1 MNTFPSTTTSSSLFG
16 AQPTTSSSLFG
27 AKPAN
32 SLFGTNPSTQTG
44 NLFGSQPS
52 TGFGSTAGVGILGA
66 NKPAA
71 FGQVSQSNLF
81 GQQPQQP
88 GGGLF
93 NSASSVPPTFGAT
106 TTTASIFGA
115 NNTGSSFGGFG
126 QQQPQ
131 PTQIGGSLF
140 GSPKPVQPSFSSF
153 GGNQQ
158 PTQTFAKFT
167 PPSATDTMQLK
178 GSQQQVQTKQM
189 CISAM
194 KEYETKSLEEIRCND
209 YIGGRKVNTSVAPT
223 NFAQPQGGVL
233 FSKPGTGLF
242 STVTT
247 TTPATSSSL
256 FGAQPTTS
264 SSIFGA
270 KPANSLFGTNPSTQT
285 GNLFGSQPS
294 TGFGSTAGVG
304 ILGANKPAAFG
315 QVSQSNLFG
324 QQPQQPGGGLFNSAS
339 SVPPTFGATTTTASI
354 FGANNT
360 GSSFGGFGQQQPQPT
375 QIGGSLFGSPK
386 PVQPSFSSFGGN
398 QQPTQTFA
406 NTQQG
411 QTLLGSNLNTSAFQK
426 EIIESQLSS
435 LPYGD
440 SPLLKVSTSPRKSA
454 QDIISLSR
462 QIIFGT
468 KDDQQ
473 KFTTTSSQNSFLAD
487 LSISTISK
495 GINTYDKENSIAETF
510 DTSLGYKP
518 LIILPSVGFGTA
530 LGLRHEPKLT
540 KSFASEKSFIS
551 GKSTSLHLSFA
562 EDDTKRIKSL
572 DMSVVFE
579 PSPNEDNSFIAD
591 KSSQVNSVLVPLQLS
606 PSMESERPTIEEIQ
620 SPPEKTLPPKE
631 PIQQNKQQQQNTQQ
645 LFQQPQQKKFKMK
658 LSRPEYYSN
667 PLIED
672 LEALFDS
679 KGICKIEGGLTIGR
693 LGYGSV
699 FWRGPIELQE
709 PLDLDEI
716 VHFRNKEVVVYPDE
730 SKKPEIGRGLNKPA
744 EVSLENVWPIDP
756 KTKMPIKDTDELIR
770 MNFKGKL
777 ERLCARMDAHFV
789 DYQPSRGVWIFQV
802 EHFSKYGFHDE
813 DDDEDIIAI
822 QQQEQQQMDVDK
834 IHSAHLQNLIQKAKV
849 PLREIQKTFDGN
861 KNNKNKREYLQ
872 QQTTGFV
879 DNRGDFAEYNEDDSK
894 LFQDQIICKKLRF
907 DDTLFDSSKLL
918 NIVTNKEQQQGQI
931 CPQKFKLVER
941 LPKYIYSGLDS
952 QNLSKSFLKKCGINF
967 LLPSCKIGFSQDLV
981 FAAIP
986 PSTHLNVV
994 NIYQT
999 RVIVPTVKNFFLQYI
1014 RQNNLNLQK
1023 SLENLELTQLVK
1035 FDPPSPILSYLDKYL
1050 TESFINGKDLNKSFD
1065 GICKILLMDL
1075 KTIEDKISQRI
1086 LMGDWLCEQLS
1097 IEDNNKTTNN
1107 KKPFL
1112 KIFKFLINGQIEK
1125 AAEYAKEQNLFN
1137 LALLLSLYKC
1147 PSVGLVRNMVAKQLS
1162 ISFKQTNVDKD
1173 YIKILQLLSGE
1184 FKNCGEYNNFGG
1196 GGNGCLEGLNWLQ
1209 ILGIL
1214 IWYHASPTTT
1224 MIECLDILQELV

>member
-1 MNTFPSTTTSSSLFG
+1 MFGQPPLQPTGGIFGSAPAPAFGAVTTSTTLFG
-16 AQPTTSSSLFG
+16 G
-27 AKPAN
+27 
-32 SLFGTNPSTQTG
+32 NP
-44 NLFGSQPS
+44 
-52 TGFGSTAGVGILGA
+52 I
-66 NKPAA
+66 
-71 FGQVSQSNLF
+71 
-81 GQQPQQP
+81 
-88 GGGLF
+88 
-93 NSASSVPPTFGAT
+93 
-106 TTTASIFGA
+106 
-115 NNTGSSFGGFG
+115 SSFGGFG
-126 QQQPQ
+126 AQPPQQQPA
-131 PTQIGGSLF
+131 TGGIF
-140 GSPKPVQPSFSSF
+140 GSKP
-153 GGNQQ
+153 
-158 PTQTFAKFT
+158 
-167 PPSATDTMQLK
+167 
-178 GSQQQVQTKQM
+178 
-189 CISAM
+189 
-194 KEYETKSLEEIRCND
+194 
-209 YIGGRKVNTSVAPT
+209 
-223 NFAQPQGGVL
+223 
-233 FSKPGTGLF
+233 
-242 STVTT
+242 
-247 TTPATSSSL
+247 
-256 FGAQPTTS
+256 
-264 SSIFGA
+264 
-270 KPANSLFGTNPSTQT
+270 
-285 GNLFGSQPS
+285 
-294 TGFGSTAGVG
+294 
-304 ILGANKPAAFG
+304 
-315 QVSQSNLFG
+315 
-324 QQPQQPGGGLFNSAS
+324 
-339 SVPPTFGATTTTASI
+339 
-354 FGANNT
+354 
-360 GSSFGGFGQQQPQPT
+360 SFGGFGSQPPQQPFGAQPNTTGSMFGSQSATGGNLFGQPNIGLQKPSIFGGANAQIQPQP
-375 QIGGSLFGSPK
+375 G
-386 PVQPSFSSFGGN
+386 
-398 QQPTQTFA
+398 TFP
-406 NTQQG
+406 NTQQSP
-411 QTLLGSNLNTSAFQK
+411 TLLGSNLNTSAFQK

-440 SPLLKVSTSPRKSA
+440 SPLLKISTSPRKSA
-454 QDIISLSR
+454 QDIIR
-462 QIIFGT
+462 QITFGT
-468 KDDQQ
+468 KDGQQ
-473 KFTTTSSQNSFLAD
+473 KSSSTTSPQNSFLAD
-487 LSISTISK
+487 LSIVSTISR
-495 GINTYDKENSIAETF
+495 GTNTQDKENSIGETLF
-510 DTSLGYKP
+510 DTSLSYKP
-518 LIILPSVGFGTA
+518 LIILPSVGFGAA

-667 PLIED
+667 PLLED
-672 LEALFDS
+672 LESLFDS

-730 SKKPEIGRGLNKPA
+730 SKKPEVGLGLNKPA
-744 EVSLENVWPIDP
+744 EVSLENVWPMNP

-777 ERLCARMDAHFV
+777 ERLCARMDACFV

-813 DDDEDIIAI
+813 EDDEDIIDI
-822 QQQEQQQMDVDK
+822 NQQQQTGGDK
-834 IHSAHLQNLIQKAKV
+834 IHSANLQNLIQRAKV
-849 PLREIQKTFDGN
+849 PLREIQKTSDGN
-861 KNNKNKREYLQ
+861 KNNKREYLQ
-872 QQTTGFV
+872 QQTTGLV
-879 DNRGDFAEYNEDDSK
+879 DNRGDFAEFNEEDSK

-918 NIVTNKEQQQGQI
+918 NIVANKEQQQGQI
-931 CPQKFKLVER
+931 YPQKSKLVER
-941 LPKYIYSGLDS
+941 LPKYFYQGLDS

-986 PSTHLNVV
+986 PSTHLNAV

-1023 SLENLELTQLVK
+1023 SLENLELTQLVQ

-1050 TESFINGKDLNKSFD
+1050 TESFVNGKDLNKSFD

-1097 IEDNNKTTNN
+1097 IEDNNKTTN

-1162 ISFKQTNVDKD
+1162 ISFKQNNVDKD

>member
-1 MNTFPSTTTSSSLFG
+1 
-16 AQPTTSSSLFG
+16 
-27 AKPAN
+27 
-32 SLFGTNPSTQTG
+32 
-44 NLFGSQPS
+44 
-52 TGFGSTAGVGILGA
+52 
-66 NKPAA
+66 
-71 FGQVSQSNLF
+71 
-81 GQQPQQP
+81 
-88 GGGLF
+88 
-93 NSASSVPPTFGAT
+93 
-106 TTTASIFGA
+106 
-115 NNTGSSFGGFG
+115 
-126 QQQPQ
+126 
-131 PTQIGGSLF
+131 
-140 GSPKPVQPSFSSF
+140 
-153 GGNQQ
+153 
-158 PTQTFAKFT
+158 
-167 PPSATDTMQLK
+167 MQLK

-194 KEYETKSLEEIRCND
+194 KE
-209 YIGGRKVNTSVAPT
+209 KVSTSAPT
-223 NFAQPQGGVL
+223 NFAQPQGSGL
-233 FSKPGTGLF
+233 FSKPGGLF

-247 TTPATSSSL
+247 TTPTTSSSL
-256 FGAQPTTS
+256 FGTQQPATS
-264 SSIFGA
+264 STLFGA
-270 KPANSLFGTNPSTQT
+270 KQGGSLFGINPTTQP
-285 GNLFGSQPS
+285 GNLFGNQPS
-294 TGFGSTAGVG
+294 TGFGSVAGGG
-304 ILGANKPAAFG
+304 ILGANKPAVSAFG

-324 QQPQQPGGGLFNSAS
+324 QPPQQQGGGIFGSA
-339 SVPPTFGATTTTASI
+339 PAPAFGAVTTSTTLFGGNPISSFVG
-354 FGANNT
+354 FGAQPPQQQQPA
-360 GSSFGGFGQQQPQPT
+360 GSLFGPKPGPSFGGFGSQPPQQSFGAQPNTTGSMFGSQSTTGGNLFGQQNIGLQKPSIFGPNQQIQPQPG
-375 QIGGSLFGSPK
+375 IFP
-386 PVQPSFSSFGGN
+386 
-398 QQPTQTFA
+398 

-440 SPLLKVSTSPRKSA
+440 SPLLKISTSPRKSA

-462 QIIFGT
+462 QITFGT
-468 KDDQQ
+468 KDGQQ
-473 KFTTTSSQNSFLAD
+473 KSSTTTSPQNSFLAD
-487 LSISTISK
+487 LSIVSTISR
-495 GINTYDKENSIAETF
+495 GTNTYDKENSIAETF

-591 KSSQVNSVLVPLQLS
+591 KSSQVNSVIVPLQLS

-620 SPPEKTLPPKE
+620 SPPVSLPSKE
-631 PIQQNKQQQQNTQQ
+631 IIQQQNKQQQQQFSIQQ
-645 LFQQPQQKKFKMK
+645 QTIPQSIQQPQQKKFKIK

-730 SKKPEIGRGLNKPA
+730 AKKPEIGCGLNKPA

-756 KTKMPIKDTDELIR
+756 KTKMPIKDADELIR

-777 ERLCARMDAHFV
+777 ERLCARMDSNFV
-789 DYQPSRGVWIFQV
+789 DYQPCRGVWIFQV

-813 DDDEDIIAI
+813 EDDDEIIDIN
-822 QQQEQQQMDVDK
+822 QQQQMGGDK
-834 IHSAHLQNLIQKAKV
+834 IHSANLQSLIQKAKV

-931 CPQKFKLVER
+931 CSQKQSNLVER
-941 LPKYIYSGLDS
+941 LPKYCYQGLDS

-967 LLPSCKIGFSQDLV
+967 QLPSCKIGFSQDLV

-1014 RQNNLNLQK
+1014 RKNNLNLQK

-1097 IEDNNKTTNN
+1097 IEDNNNKTI

-1147 PSVGLVRNMVAKQLS
+1147 PSVGLVRNMVARQLS
-1162 ISFKQTNVDKD
+1162 ISFKQNNVDKD

-1184 FKNCGEYNNFGG
+1184 FKNCGDYNNFGGG